1 MALPVIAAAAAPIVG
16 GIVGKLF
23 GGPDRDKAEALMK
36 QAYAEIEAVGAP
48 PDLSKEIILQK
59 FEQAGML
66 TPELERAVDV
76 GVSKVAE
83 LQEDPGNRDIQKRA
97 LGQLTQRMSGG
108 LTMEDRAA
116 YNQLR
121 QNAQRD
127 LEAKRQQ
134 IVQNMQ
140 SRGQAGS
147 GAELQAA
154 LLSSQ
159 ASADEQAAEG
169 DRLAAQA
176 SQNALQAALQ
186 GGQLA
191 GQVRSQDF
199 DVANTKAQAADEL
212 NRFSVQSQM
221 DRQNRAIQ
229 AKNVA
234 QEYNLAQKQKT
245 MDTNVQQANQE
256 KLRQNQAKADLW
268 DRQLGYAQA
277 KSGNKQAQ
285 ASAALEQAN
294 QTQQMWSGI
303 GSSVGS
309 GIAGVAQHNQN
320 QDLLDRLYP
329 KTQST
334 NVPRTGY
341 R

>member
-23 GGPDRDKAEALMK
+23 GGPDREKADALMK
-36 QAYAEIEAVGAP
+36 EAYAEIDAIGAP
-48 PDLSKEIILQK
+48 PDLSREIIRQK

-66 TPELERAVDV
+66 SPEVEQAIDV

-83 LQEDPGNRDIQKRA
+83 IQEDPTGRQIQMRA
-97 LGQLTQRMSGG
+97 LGQLTQRMGGG

-140 SRGQAGS
+140 SRGLSGS

-176 SQNALQAALQ
+176 SQNALQAAMQ
-186 GGQLA
+186 GGQMASQLR
-191 GQVRSQDF
+191 GQDF
-199 DVANTKAQAADEL
+199 DVSKTKAAAADEL

-221 DRQNRAIQ
+221 DRQTRAVNSRN
-229 AKNVA
+229 AA
-234 QEYNLAQKQKT
+234 QEYNLAQKQRV
-245 MDTNVQQANQE
+245 MDANVLQDNEE
-256 KLRQNQAKADLW
+256 KLRQNQEKGRLW
-268 DRQLGYAQA
+268 DRQLAQAQA
-277 KSGNKQAQ
+277 KAGNKQAQ
-285 ASAALEQAN
+285 AAAELGKAAE
-294 QTQQMWSGI
+294 TQQMWSGI
-303 GSSVGS
+303 GSAVGS
-309 GIAGVAQHNQN
+309 GIAGVSQYNQN

-329 KTQST
+329 KSGST
-334 NVPRTGY
+334 HVPPTGY